1 MIKTI
6 ALGAVAALGALL
18 IFAATRP
25 DTFRVE
31 RSASINAP
39 AERLYPL
46 INDLRQFNTWNPF
59 EKGDPAAKGEY
70 RGPAAGPGAAYD
82 FHGGKSGKGS
92 ISIVESAPPS
102 KVTMKLD
109 MLEPM
114 EGHNIVEFT
123 IAARGAM
130 TDVTWAMH
138 GPSPFISK
146 LIGVFLSMDKMIGG
160 QFEAGLAN
168 LKARAEKAT

>member
-6 ALGAVAALGALL
+6 ALIGAAALGALL

-25 DTFRVE
+25 DTFRVQ
-31 RSASINAP
+31 RSASIKAP
-39 AERLYPL
+39 ADKLYPL

-59 EKGDPAAKGEY
+59 EKNDPGIQGRY

-82 FHGGKSGKGS
+82 FQGGKSGKGS
-92 ISIVESAPPS
+92 ISIVESSAPAR
-102 KVTMKLD
+102 VTMKLD
-109 MLEPM
+109 MLEPL

-123 IAARGAM
+123 MAPRGDA
-130 TDVTWAMH
+130 TEVTWAMH

-146 LIGVFLSMDKMIGG
+146 LMGVFVNMDRMIGG

-168 LKARAEKAT
+168 LKARAEKA

>member
-6 ALGAVAALGALL
+6 ALIAVAALGALL
-18 IFAATRP
+18 IFAGTRP
-25 DTFRVE
+25 DTFRVQ
-31 RSASINAP
+31 RSATIKAP
-39 AERLYPL
+39 PDKLHPL

-59 EKGDPAAKGEY
+59 AQGDADMKGQY

-82 FHGGKSGKGS
+82 FQGGKSGKGS
-92 ISIVESAPPS
+92 IGIVGSVAPAN
-102 KVTMKLD
+102 VTMKLD
-109 MLEPM
+109 MLEPL

-123 IAARGAM
+123 IVPRGEA
-130 TDVTWAMH
+130 TEVTWAMH

-146 LIGVFLSMDKMIGG
+146 LMGVFLNMDSMIGG

-168 LKARAEKAT
+168 LKARAERG